1 MTTQFL
7 TMRTISQYLP
17 EAVMMHADLVLDQP
31 LKRIVTDSRKILK
44 DDFFVAI
51 AGEKFDAHDFL
62 TQVQQAGAIGSLIS
76 NAARVPE
83 QLPVALV
90 NDTVLALGELAKAWR
105 LELAPTVVVVTGSNG
120 KTTVKEMIASIF
132 RAAVGQEHSLS
143 TDGNLNNEIGLPLTL
158 LRLTSEHQLAV
169 IELGMNHPGETKA
182 LAEIASPNITLINNA
197 QREHQEFM
205 QTVEAVAQEHALAI
219 QALPTDGCAV
229 FPGDS
234 PYTDIW
240 SSVAEGRPIFTF
252 AFNTEETQ
260 NQSQG
265 QTDVTG
271 RWHEKGQLEISSPHW
286 STNALVQLKT
296 LGDHNAKN
304 ALAATAVGLAAGVSK
319 EAIIQ
324 GLEAFEAV
332 GGRMRKLE
340 IKIGKT
346 LITLVDDTYNAN
358 PDSVLAAIQAIE
370 DIPGKHWLVLGDMG
384 EVGDQGPVFHREI
397 GEYAAQHQIDQLW
410 TIGELSSF
418 TEEAF
423 AQVKALSLKNSSKV
437 GQHCNSMEQLT
448 SQLTDQLKASA
459 VQLDPSSSQTSNQTT
474 SQTTSLVPSLVI
486 LVKGSRFTKMERV
499 IQHLLSMEDQC
510 YSS

>member
-1 MTTQFL
+1 MTTKYL
-7 TMRTISQYLP
+7 TMNAINRYLP
-17 EAVMMHADLVLDQP
+17 KAMMMHADLVLDQP

-51 AGEKFDAHDFL
+51 AGEKYDAHDFL

-76 NAARVPE
+76 DASRAPA

-90 NDTVLALGELAKAWR
+90 NNTVSALGELAKAWR
-105 LELAPTVVVVTGSNG
+105 LELAPKVVVVTGSNG

-143 TDGNLNNEIGLPLTL
+143 TEGNLNNEIGLPLTL

-219 QALPTDGCAV
+219 QALPTNGCAV
-229 FPGDS
+229 FPSDS
-234 PYTDIW
+234 AYADIW
-240 SSVAEGRPIFTF
+240 YSAAQGRPIFTF
-252 AFNTEETQ
+252 AFSNEQTQ
-260 NQSQG
+260 NQSPRP
-265 QTDVTG
+265 TDVTG
-271 RWHEKGQLEISSPHW
+271 CWHEKGQLEIRTPHW
-286 STNALVQLKT
+286 PTNALVHLKT

-304 ALAATAVGLAAGVSK
+304 ALAATAVGIAAGVSK

-332 GGRMRKLE
+332 SGRMRKLE
-340 IKIGKT
+340 IKIGNA

-358 PDSVLAAIQAIE
+358 PDSVIAAIQAIE
-370 DIPGKHWLVLGDMG
+370 DLPGKHWLVLGDMG
-384 EVGDQGPVFHREI
+384 EVGDQGQAFHREI

-423 AQVKALSLKNSSKV
+423 SHIKAGSLKNSSRV
-437 GQHCNSMEQLT
+437 SQHCNSMEMLI
-448 SQLTDQLKASA
+448 SQLTAQLMAPL
-459 VQLDPSSSQTSNQTT
+459 VQLNGNIGSSQLSTH
-474 SQTTSLVPSLVI
+474 VHSLVI

-499 IQHLLSMEDQC
+499 IQHVFSMEDQC

>member
-1 MTTQFL
+1 MKTQFL
-7 TMRTISQYLP
+7 TMRRISQYLP
-17 EAVMMHADLVLDQP
+17 DVVMMKADLVLDQP

-44 DDFFVAI
+44 DDFFVALV
-51 AGEKFDAHDFL
+51 GEKFDAHDFL
-62 TQVQQAGAIGSLIS
+62 NQVQQAGAFGSLIS
-76 NAARVPE
+76 DASRAPP

-90 NDTVLALGELAKAWR
+90 NNTVLALGELAKAWR
-105 LELAPTVVVVTGSNG
+105 LELAPKVVVVTGSNG

-132 RAAVGQEHSLS
+132 RVAVGQEHSLS
-143 TDGNLNNEIGLPLTL
+143 TEGNLNNEIGLPLTL

-219 QALPTDGCAV
+219 RALPKNGCAV
-229 FPGDS
+229 FPSDS
-234 PYTDIW
+234 AYADIW
-240 SSVAEGRPIFTF
+240 YTAAQGRPTFTF
-252 AFNTEETQ
+252 AFNHEQAQ
-260 NQSQG
+260 NQSKRP
-265 QTDVTG
+265 TDVTG
-271 RWHEKGQLEISSPHW
+271 RWHEKGQLEISTPHW
-286 STNALVQLKT
+286 STNALVHLKT

-324 GLEAFEAV
+324 GLEAYEAV

-340 IKIGKT
+340 IKIGKA

-358 PDSVLAAIQAIE
+358 PDSVIAAIQAIE
-370 DIPGKHWLVLGDMG
+370 DLPGKHWLVLGDMG
-384 EVGDQGPVFHREI
+384 EVGDQGKAFHREI
-397 GEYAAQHQIDQLW
+397 GEYAAQHQIDHLW

-423 AQVKALSLKNSSKV
+423 GHVKAVSLKNSSRV
-437 GQHCNSMEQLT
+437 SQHCNSMEQLT
-448 SQLTDQLKASA
+448 SQLTAQLMAPA
-459 VQLDPSSSQTSNQTT
+459 VQHDLNIGSSQLS
-474 SQTTSLVPSLVI
+474 SDIPSLVI

-499 IQHLLSMEDQC
+499 IQHVFSMEDQC